1 MEDLWRHERGILA
14 EASRDITRRSAQNV
28 RKVTRRRDEIGGEFE
43 RGAAIHERN
52 VSVGGRLS
60 AGLIFR
66 ELSVVA
72 LRLGDEKAESTQEEL
87 RIMAST
93 KEYRDYILEQLSL
106 VPGITCRPMMGE
118 FLLYADG
125 VLFGGIYDD
134 RLLVK
139 KTDGNAEFDMSE
151 ALPYEGA
158 KPMYLV
164 DEVDDRERLK
174 EIARVTIKGLR

>member
-1 MEDLWRHERGILA
+1 
-14 EASRDITRRSAQNV
+14 
-28 RKVTRRRDEIGGEFE
+28 
-43 RGAAIHERN
+43 
-52 VSVGGRLS
+52 
-60 AGLIFR
+60 
-66 ELSVVA
+66 
-72 LRLGDEKAESTQEEL
+72 
-87 RIMAST
+87 MAST

-139 KTDGNAEFDMSE
+139 KTESNAGFGMSE

-164 DEVDDRERLK
+164 NEVDDRERLK
-174 EIARVTIKGLR
+174 GIIEGTVNNLV

>member
-1 MEDLWRHERGILA
+1 M
-14 EASRDITRRSAQNV
+14 
-28 RKVTRRRDEIGGEFE
+28 
-43 RGAAIHERN
+43 
-52 VSVGGRLS
+52 
-60 AGLIFR
+60 
-66 ELSVVA
+66 
-72 LRLGDEKAESTQEEL
+72 
-87 RIMAST
+87 
-93 KEYRDYILEQLSL
+93 
-106 VPGITCRPMMGE
+106 PGITCRPMMGE

-139 KTDGNAEFDMSE
+139 ITPGNGEFEMSE

-174 EIARVTIKGLR
+174 EIIERTVEGLNLS